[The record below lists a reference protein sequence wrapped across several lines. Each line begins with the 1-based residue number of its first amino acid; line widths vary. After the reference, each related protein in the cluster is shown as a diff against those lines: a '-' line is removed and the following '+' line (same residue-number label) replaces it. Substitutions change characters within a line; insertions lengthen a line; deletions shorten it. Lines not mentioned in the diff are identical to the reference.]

1 MLQFSPEE
9 MEKELTITILDDSIM
24 EGPEHFLV
32 GLTLPM
38 NTNGVVLGA
47 VEMRIGI
54 EDNDGK

>member
-38 NTNGVVLGA
+38 NTSGVVLGA